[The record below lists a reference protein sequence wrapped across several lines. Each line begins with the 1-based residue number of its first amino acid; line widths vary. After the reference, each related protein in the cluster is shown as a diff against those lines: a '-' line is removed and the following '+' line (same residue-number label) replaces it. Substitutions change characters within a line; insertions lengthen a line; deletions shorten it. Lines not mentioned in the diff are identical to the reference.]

1 MRPRLLRFAV
11 KAAIAVT
18 LSVIL
23 ASGPTLAADK
33 CHEAT
38 KLYGALMRASLICNF
53 PERPALAKAIAV
65 MRETCGPTPP
75 SRLLGSAIENGF
87 KIFERDRQRDGD
99 RRACAHWDK
108 LMSVLGKEQ

>member
-1 MRPRLLRFAV
+1 M

-38 KLYGALMRASLICNF
+38 KLYGAIMRASLICNF
-53 PERPALAKAIAV
+53 PERPALAKVIAV

-75 SRLLGSAIENGF
+75 SRKVLGSGIEDGF
-87 KIFERDRQRDGD
+87 QVFEHDRQRDGD
-99 RRACAHWDK
+99 RLSRIHI
-108 LMSVLGKEQ
+108 